1 MRLIWP
7 MIGHERVTSPYGLR
21 VHPVTRAVGWHA
33 GIDIAAPVG
42 TPVRAAFPGTVTA
55 VWEDKAF
62 GGGLTVLL
70 CGTVDGHAVQV
81 GYAHLSRALVRK
93 GDSVPAGAEL
103 ALSGGQPGTYGAGMS
118 TAPHLHVTLR
128 IDGER
133 VDPLGDAGAKID
145 WQDKKAAPA
154 AGSEEKQ

>member
-7 MIGHERVTSPYGLR
+7 MRDHKRVTSPYGLR
-21 VHPVTRAVGWHA
+21 THPVTRAVSWHA

-42 TPVRAAFPGTVTA
+42 TPVRAALDGTVVS
-55 VWEDKAF
+55 VWVDAAF

-70 CGTVDGHAVQV
+70 RGTVDGHAVQV

-93 GDSVPAGAEL
+93 GDAVPAGAEL
-103 ALSGGQPGTYGAGMS
+103 ALSGGQPGAYGAGMS

-133 VDPLGDAGAKID
+133 VDPLGEEID
-145 WQDKKAAPA
+145 WQDKKAATA
-154 AGSEEKQ
+154 AGREEKP

>member
-7 MIGHERVTSPYGLR
+7 VRDHERVTSPYGWR
-21 VHPVTRAVGWHA
+21 VHPVTRAASYHT

-42 TPVRAAFPGTVTA
+42 TPVRAAFAGTVSA
-55 VWEDKAF
+55 VWEDLAH

-70 CGTVDGHAVQV
+70 RGTVEGHAVQV
-81 GYAHLSRALVRK
+81 GYAHLSRALVRV
-93 GDSVPAGAEL
+93 GDAVVAGSAI
-103 ALSGGQPGTYGAGMS
+103 ALSGGQPGAYGAGRS

-133 VDPLGDAGAKID
+133 VDPLGDAID
-145 WQDKKAAPA
+145 WQDKKAATA
-154 AGSEEKQ
+154 VAREEQR